1 MKVKEV
7 SVLKLYLCSLFICLE
22 IIFGNILNAEARI
35 PYTYLNI
42 GGLTPDQQINSCY
55 YVYGRPTANLAV
67 RNCNGFNINEVTYNS
82 ELMVYYINGGY
93 NEDGRIRAIVCNED
107 NIATNLGVKVG
118 MSKDVVW
125 SIYGDPDK
133 HYKETQGTTWCY
145 LADSEDHPNMP
156 LYFFFDD
163 KDVIKTIV
171 VGDIGY
177 YY

>member
-1 MKVKEV
+1 MRFFISSIV
-7 SVLKLYLCSLFICLE
+7 ICLG
-22 IIFGNILNAEARI
+22 IIFSNILNVEARI

-42 GGLTPDQQINSCY
+42 GGLTPDQQIDFCF

-93 NEDGRIRAIVCNED
+93 NENGRIRAIICNED
-107 NIATNLGVKVG
+107 NITTNLGIRVG
-118 MSKDVVW
+118 MNKNDVLYA
-125 SIYGDPDK
+125 YGDPDRN
-133 HYKETQGTTWCY
+133 YRETQGSTWCY

-156 LYFFFDD
+156 LYFFFDNRE
-163 KDVIKTIV
+163 VIKTIV